1 MKKLIFLSLVILA
14 SCTPQQRLNRLI
26 GKHPYLANSIVK
38 DTTLTVFETDTV
50 FIADRSIDT
59 FFSTSV
65 DTFTV
70 TDSGVTVTLIKYID
84 RWSLKTV
91 VKADTII
98 YKDTVKIAY
107 KDTVANFTVE
117 PVKTSDIWK
126 WRKQG
131 ALWLFILI
139 LLIIAVITAIRIYL
153 KGQIPFLKF

>member
-14 SCTPQQRLNRLI
+14 SCTPQHRLNRLI
-26 GKHPYLANSIVK
+26 GKHPYLANTIVK
-38 DTTLTVFETDTV
+38 DTILTVVETDTV

-117 PVKTSDIWK
+117 PVKSADIWK

-131 ALWLFILI
+131 ALWMLILI
-139 LLIIAVITAIRIYL
+139 VLIIALITAIRIYI

>member
-1 MKKLIFLSLVILA
+1 MKKIIFLSLVILA

-26 GKHPYLANSIVK
+26 GKHPYLANTIVK
-38 DTTLTVFETDTV
+38 DTILTVLETDTI
-50 FIADRSIDT
+50 FIQDRSIDT

-84 RWSLKTV
+84 RWSLKTI

-107 KDTVANFTVE
+107 KETVASFTVE
-117 PVKTSDIWK
+117 PVKSADIWK

-131 ALWLFILI
+131 ALWLLILI
-139 LLIIAVITAIRIYL
+139 LLIIALVTAIRIYL
-153 KGQIPFLKF
+153 KGQIPFLKL

>member
-26 GKHPYLANSIVK
+26 GKHPYLANAIVK
-38 DTTLTVFETDTV
+38 DTVLTVVETDTV
-50 FIADRSIDT
+50 FVPDRSIDT

-84 RWSLKTV
+84 RWSLKTI

-107 KDTVANFTVE
+107 KDTVASFTVE

-139 LLIIAVITAIRIYL
+139 LVIIAAVTAIRIYL

>member
-26 GKHPYLANSIVK
+26 GKHPYLANTIVK

-117 PVKTSDIWK
+117 PVKSADIWK

-131 ALWLFILI
+131 ALWMLILI
-139 LLIIAVITAIRIYL
+139 VLIIALITAIRIYI

>member
-65 DTFTV
+65 DTFTII
-70 TDSGVTVTLIKYID
+70 DSGVTVKLIKYID

-131 ALWLFILI
+131 ALWLLILI
-139 LLIIAVITAIRIYL
+139 VLIIALITAIRIYI

>member
-1 MKKLIFLSLVILA
+1 MKKLIFLFLVTLA

-26 GKHPYLANSIVK
+26 GKHPYLANTIVK
-38 DTTLTVFETDTV
+38 DTTLTVLETDTI
-50 FIADRSIDT
+50 FIQDRTIDT

-131 ALWLFILI
+131 ALWLLILI
-139 LLIIAVITAIRIYL
+139 LVIIAVITAIIIYL

>member
-26 GKHPYLANSIVK
+26 GKHPYLANTIVK
-38 DTTLTVFETDTV
+38 DTTLTVLETDTI
-50 FIADRSIDT
+50 FIQDRSIDT

-117 PVKTSDIWK
+117 PVKSADIWK

-131 ALWLFILI
+131 ALWMLILI
-139 LLIIAVITAIRIYL
+139 VLIIALITAIRIYI

>member
-26 GKHPYLANSIVK
+26 GKHPYLANTIVK
-38 DTTLTVFETDTV
+38 DTILTVLETDTI
-50 FIADRSIDT
+50 FIQDRSIDT

-84 RWSLKTV
+84 RWSLKTI

-107 KDTVANFTVE
+107 KETVASFTVE
-117 PVKTSDIWK
+117 PVKSADIWK

-131 ALWLFILI
+131 ALWLLILI
-139 LLIIAVITAIRIYL
+139 LLIIALVTAIRIYL
-153 KGQIPFLKF
+153 KGQIPFLKL

>member
-26 GKHPYLANSIVK
+26 GKHPYLANTIVK
-38 DTTLTVFETDTV
+38 DTILTVVETDTV

-117 PVKTSDIWK
+117 PVKSADIWK

-131 ALWLFILI
+131 ALWMLILI
-139 LLIIAVITAIRIYL
+139 VLIIALITAIRIYI

>member
-131 ALWLFILI
+131 ALWMLILI
-139 LLIIAVITAIRIYL
+139 VLIIALITAIRIYL

>member
-1 MKKLIFLSLVILA
+1 MKKLIFLSLVTLA

-26 GKHPYLANSIVK
+26 GKHPYLANIIVK
-38 DTTLTVFETDTV
+38 DTTLTVLETDTI
-50 FIADRSIDT
+50 FIQDRTIDT

-117 PVKTSDIWK
+117 PVKSADIWK

-131 ALWLFILI
+131 ALWLLILI

-153 KGQIPFLKF
+153 KGQIPFLKL

>member
-26 GKHPYLANSIVK
+26 GKHPYLANTIVK
-38 DTTLTVFETDTV
+38 DTTLTVVETDTI

-59 FFSTSV
+59 FFSTQV

-84 RWSLKTV
+84 RWSLKTI

-131 ALWLFILI
+131 ALWLLILI
-139 LLIIAVITAIRIYL
+139 LVIIAVITAIRIYL

>member
-107 KDTVANFTVE
+107 KDTVASFTVE
-117 PVKTSDIWK
+117 PIKTSDIWK

-131 ALWLFILI
+131 ALWLLILI
-139 LLIIAVITAIRIYL
+139 VLIIALITAIRIYI

>member
-38 DTTLTVFETDTV
+38 DTTLTVVETDTV
-50 FIADRSIDT
+50 FISDRSIDT

-131 ALWLFILI
+131 ALWMLILI
-139 LLIIAVITAIRIYL
+139 VLIIALITAIRIYI

>member
-1 MKKLIFLSLVILA
+1 MKKLIFLSLVTLA

-26 GKHPYLANSIVK
+26 GKHPYLANAIVR
-38 DTTLTVFETDTV
+38 DTVLTVFETDTV

-59 FFSTSV
+59 FFSFNV
-65 DTFTV
+65 DTFVV

-98 YKDTVKIAY
+98 YSDTVRIAY
-107 KDTVANFTVE
+107 KDTVASFTVE
-117 PVKTSDIWK
+117 PVKSSDIWK

-131 ALWLFILI
+131 ALWLFIL
-139 LLIIAVITAIRIYL
+139 LLIIIAAITAIRIYL
-153 KGQIPFLKF
+153 KGQIPFLK

>member
-107 KDTVANFTVE
+107 KDTVASFTVE

-131 ALWLFILI
+131 ALWLLILI
-139 LLIIAVITAIRIYL
+139 VLIIALITAIRIYI

>member
-14 SCTPQQRLNRLI
+14 SCTPQQRLNRII

-38 DTTLTVFETDTV
+38 DTTLTVFETDTL

-117 PVKTSDIWK
+117 PVKSSDIWK

-131 ALWLFILI
+131 ALWLLILI
-139 LLIIAVITAIRIYL
+139 VLIIAVVTAIRIYL

>member
-153 KGQIPFLKF
+153 KGQIPFLKL

>member
-26 GKHPYLANSIVK
+26 GKHPYLANTIVK
-38 DTTLTVFETDTV
+38 DTILTVVETDTV

-117 PVKTSDIWK
+117 PVNSADIWK

-131 ALWLFILI
+131 ALWLLILI
-139 LLIIAVITAIRIYL
+139 LVIIAVITAIRIYL

>member
-26 GKHPYLANSIVK
+26 GKHPYLANTIVK
-38 DTTLTVFETDTV
+38 DTVLTVVETDTV
-50 FIADRSIDT
+50 FIPDRSIDT

-84 RWSLKTV
+84 RWSLKTI

-107 KDTVANFTVE
+107 KDTVASFTVE
-117 PVKTSDIWK
+117 PVKSADIWK

-131 ALWLFILI
+131 ALWLLILI
-139 LLIIAVITAIRIYL
+139 LLIIAAVTAIRIYL

>member
-107 KDTVANFTVE
+107 KDTVANFTAE

-131 ALWLFILI
+131 ALWLLILI
-139 LLIIAVITAIRIYL
+139 VLIIAVVTAIRIYL

>member
-38 DTTLTVFETDTV
+38 DTTLTVFETDTF

-117 PVKTSDIWK
+117 PVKSADIWK

-131 ALWLFILI
+131 ALWMLILI
-139 LLIIAVITAIRIYL
+139 VLIIALITAIRIYI

>member
-117 PVKTSDIWK
+117 PVKSADIWK

-131 ALWLFILI
+131 ALWMLILI
-139 LLIIAVITAIRIYL
+139 VLIIALITAIRIYI

>member
-131 ALWLFILI
+131 ALWMLILI
-139 LLIIAVITAIRIYL
+139 VLIIALITAIRIYI